1 MDLTLSLRGDYVVRA
16 AVALARAW
24 ETAGYR
30 KIREI
35 TDEMALPSSY
45 TPQIL
50 GHLARADLATARAGR
65 DGGYRLSR
73 PPEEITMLEVV
84 EAAEGDLLLG
94 RCTLRGGPCRWD
106 DVCAVHNVWMGAAET
121 LRAKLRSTRLSDV
134 AAADRSLERR
144 FKSGQ
149 RDEARKGR
157 RNLKDHGRAID

>member
-16 AVALARAW
+16 ALGLARAW
-24 ETAGYR
+24 ETDGYR

-35 TDEMALPSSY
+35 TEEMALPASY

-50 GHLARADLATARAGR
+50 GLLARAGLATARAGR

-73 PPEEITMLEVV
+73 SPEDITMLDVV
-84 EAAEGDLLLG
+84 EAGEGDLLLG

-121 LRAKLRSTRLSDV
+121 LRSKLRATRLSDV
-134 AAADRSLERR
+134 AGADRSLETQFR
-144 FKSGQ
+144 SGNPQ
-149 RDEARKGR
+149 EHRLSGPGRSATNKG
-157 RNLKDHGRAID
+157 A